1 MRVVKPS
8 SQQFLKLFNR
18 FTSRNRRVEEKVRR
32 ILQDVQSDGDEA
44 LLRYTRKFDKVKLQP
59 KDLKVSESEINGA
72 YQNISPDFVATLK
85 VAVENVS
92 QFYKRQIK
100 RSWKTLNEDGII
112 LGEKIRPLESV
123 GIYVPSGTVPL
134 PSTVY
139 MTVLPAKLAG
149 VEKVYLITPP
159 NKYKS
164 VDPHIL
170 VVANL
175 LKVDG
180 IYKAGGAQ
188 AIGAFAFGT
197 KSIPRV
203 DKIIGPGN
211 AYVAEAKRQVFGYC
225 DIDMVAGPTE
235 VVILANDYSDPDF
248 VAADLMAQSEHHM
261 GTSILVTTSKR
272 LAKIIRKV
280 PARGFIVVVKN
291 LKQGVDVVNQIAPE
305 HVQIMVK
312 SPQRILKDIK
322 HAGAIFIGGY
332 TPAAVGDYIAGPS
345 HVLPTSG
352 TARFFSGICVQDF
365 LKSSH
370 VISYSRKALEKVRGP
385 IEYLSNLEGLTKH
398 AESVKVR
405 FEKNSSERK
414 S

>member
-1 MRVVKPS
+1 MKVIKPS
-8 SQQFLKLFNR
+8 SKQFLKLFNR
-18 FTSRNRRVEEKVRR
+18 FVTRNRRVEEKVRH
-32 ILQDVQSDGDEA
+32 ILDDVMNNGDDA
-44 LLRYTRKFDKVKLQP
+44 LIRYTRKFDKVRLQA
-59 KDLKVSESEINGA
+59 KDLRVTESEINGA
-72 YQNISPDFVATLK
+72 YQNIDPDFVSTLK

-92 QFYKRQIK
+92 RFYKKQTK
-100 RSWKTLNEDGII
+100 RSWKTVSEDGLV

-123 GIYVPSGTVPL
+123 GVYIPSGTVPL

-149 VEKVYLITPP
+149 VEKVYIITPP
-159 NKYKS
+159 NKFKS

-180 IYKAGGAQ
+180 IFKAGGAQ

-248 VAADLMAQSEHHM
+248 VMADLLAQSEHHM
-261 GTSILVTTSKR
+261 GSAILVTTSKR
-272 LAKIIRKV
+272 LAKTIKKL
-280 PARGFIVVVKN
+280 PARGWIVVVKN
-291 LKQGVDVVNQIAPE
+291 LKQGVEVINQIAPE
-305 HVQIMVK
+305 HVQIMVNN
-312 SPQRILKDIK
+312 PQRILKNIK
-322 HAGAIFIGGY
+322 HAGAIFVGNF
-332 TPAAVGDYIAGPS
+332 TPTAVGDYVAGPS
-345 HVLPTSG
+345 HVLPTNG
-352 TARFFSGICVQDF
+352 TARFFSGISLQDF
-365 LKSSH
+365 MKSSH
-370 VISYSRKALEKVRGP
+370 IISYSKKALEKVRGP
-385 IEYLSNLEGLTKH
+385 VEYLANLEGLSKH
-398 AESVKVR
+398 MESIKIR
-405 FEKNSSERK
+405 FDKK
-414 S
+414 

>member
-1 MRVVKPS
+1 MQVIKPS
-8 SQQFLKLFNR
+8 SKQFLKLFNR
-18 FTSRNRRVEEKVRR
+18 FVTRNSRVEEKVRK
-32 ILQDVQSDGDEA
+32 ILMDVQSDGDDA
-44 LLRYTRKFDKVKLQP
+44 IIRYTRKFDKVKLTARELQ
-59 KDLKVSESEINGA
+59 VSESEINGA
-72 YQNISPDFVATLK
+72 YQNIDPNFVSTLK

-92 QFYKRQIK
+92 RFYKKQIK
-100 RSWKTLNEDGII
+100 RSWKTISEDGVV

-123 GIYVPSGTVPL
+123 GVYIPSGTVPL

-159 NKYKS
+159 NKFKS

-180 IYKAGGAQ
+180 VFKAGGAQ
-188 AIGAFAFGT
+188 AIGGFAFGT

-235 VVILANDYSDPDF
+235 VVILANDHADSDF
-248 VAADLMAQSEHHM
+248 VAADLLSQAEHHM
-261 GTSILVTTSKR
+261 GTAILVTTSKR
-272 LAKIIRKV
+272 LAKTIKKV
-280 PARGFIVVVKN
+280 PARGWIVLVKN

-312 SPQRILKDIK
+312 NPQRILKDIK
-322 HAGAIFIGGY
+322 HAGAVFIGNY

-345 HVLPTSG
+345 HVLPTNG
-352 TARFFSGICVQDF
+352 TARFFSGLTLQDF
-365 LKSSH
+365 LKSTH
-370 VISYSRKALEKVRGP
+370 VISYSRKALERVKTPV
-385 IEYLSNLEGLTKH
+385 EYLANLEGLTKH
-398 AESVKVR
+398 MESVRIR
-405 FEKNSSERK
+405 FEKK
-414 S
+414 

>member
-1 MRVVKPS
+1 MITVSPYSKK
-8 SQQFLKLFNR
+8 FLKLFNR
-18 FTSRNRRVEEKVRR
+18 FSERNRRVEEKVRR
-32 ILQDVQSDGDEA
+32 ILEDVKTNGDEA
-44 LLRYTRKFDKVKLQP
+44 VLRYTRKFDQVKLTP
-59 KDLKVSESEINGA
+59 RELHVAESEINGA
-72 YQNISPDFVATLK
+72 YQNISPDFVSVLK
-85 VAVENVS
+85 VALENVS
-92 QFYKRQIK
+92 HFYKKQVN
-100 RSWKTLNEDGII
+100 RSWKTTSQDGVI

-123 GIYVPSGTVPL
+123 GIYVPAGTAPL

-159 NKYKS
+159 NKFKS
-164 VDPHIL
+164 IDPHIL

-180 IYKAGGAQ
+180 IFKAGGAQ

-225 DIDMVAGPTE
+225 DIDMVAGPNE
-235 VVILANDYSDPDF
+235 VVILANDHSDPDF
-248 VAADLMAQSEHHM
+248 VAADLMAQGEHHM

-280 PARGFIVVVKN
+280 PVKGFIVPVKN
-291 LKQGVDVVNQIAPE
+291 LKQGVEIVNQIAPE
-305 HVQIMVK
+305 HVQVMVK
-312 SPQRILKDIK
+312 NPQRIIKDIK
-322 HAGAIFIGGY
+322 HAGAIFAGAY
-332 TPAAVGDYIAGPS
+332 TPAAVGDYVAGPS
-345 HVLPTSG
+345 HVLPTGG
-352 TARFFSGICVQDF
+352 TARFFSGLSVHDF
-365 LKSSH
+365 TKSSH
-370 VISYSRKALEKVRGP
+370 IISYSRKALERVRGAA
-385 IEYLSNLEGLTKH
+385 EQLATLEGLTKH
-398 AESVKVR
+398 MESVRIR
-405 FEKNSSERK
+405 FEKHPK

>member
-1 MRVVKPS
+1 MKVIKPS
-8 SQQFLKLFNR
+8 SKQFLKLFNR
-18 FTSRNRRVEEKVRR
+18 FVSRNRRVEEKVRH
-32 ILQDVQSDGDEA
+32 ILEDVLTNGDDA
-44 LLRYTRKFDKVKLQP
+44 VIRYTRKFDKVKLQP
-59 KDLKVSESEINGA
+59 KDLRVSESEINGA
-72 YQNISPDFVATLK
+72 YQNIDGAFISTLK

-92 QFYKRQIK
+92 RFYKKQMK
-100 RSWKTLNEDGII
+100 RSWKTLSEDGVV
-112 LGEKIRPLESV
+112 LGEKVRALESV
-123 GIYVPSGTVPL
+123 GVYIPSGTVPL

-149 VEKVYLITPP
+149 VEKVYIITPP
-159 NKYKS
+159 NKFKS

-170 VVANL
+170 AVANL

-180 IYKAGGAQ
+180 IFKAGGAQ

-261 GTSILVTTSKR
+261 GSAILVTTSKR
-272 LAKIIRKV
+272 LVKTIRKIT
-280 PARGFIVVVKN
+280 ARGWIVRVKN
-291 LKQGVDVVNQIAPE
+291 LKQAVEVINQIAPE

-312 SPQRILKDIK
+312 NPQRILKDIK
-322 HAGAIFIGGY
+322 HAGAIFIGNF
-332 TPAAVGDYIAGPS
+332 TPTAVGDYVAGPS
-345 HVLPTSG
+345 HVLPTNG
-352 TARFFSGICVQDF
+352 TARFFSGICLQDF
-365 LKSSH
+365 MKSSH
-370 VISYSRKALEKVRGP
+370 VISYSQRALEKIKEPV
-385 IEYLSNLEGLTKH
+385 EYLAKLEGLPKH
-398 AESVKVR
+398 MESVKVR
-405 FEKNSSERK
+405 FEKK
-414 S
+414 

>member
-1 MRVVKPS
+1 MITINPS
-8 SQQFLKLFNR
+8 SKKFLKLFSR
-18 FTSRNRRVEEKVRR
+18 FSARNRRVEEKVRR
-32 ILQDVQSDGDEA
+32 ILEDVRNSGDEA
-44 LLRYTRKFDKVKLQP
+44 LLRYTRKFDRVKLTSRELQ
-59 KDLKVSESEINGA
+59 VSEAEINGA
-72 YQNISPDFVATLK
+72 YQNISPDFVSVLK
-85 VAVENVS
+85 VALENVS
-92 QFYKRQIK
+92 YFYKKQAHK
-100 RSWKTLNEDGII
+100 SWKTTKEDGVI

-123 GIYVPSGTVPL
+123 GIYIPAGTAPL

-159 NKYKS
+159 NKFKS

-180 IYKAGGAQ
+180 IFKAGGAQ

-235 VVILANDYSDPDF
+235 VVILANDHSDPDF
-248 VAADLMAQSEHHM
+248 VTADLLAQAEHHM

-272 LAKIIRKV
+272 LAKIIKKV
-280 PARGFIVVVKN
+280 PAKGYIVQVKN
-291 LKQGVDVVNQIAPE
+291 LKQGVEIVNQIAPE
-305 HVQIMVK
+305 HVQVMVK
-312 SPQRILKDIK
+312 NPQRIIRDIK
-322 HAGAIFIGGY
+322 HAGAIFVGSY
-332 TPAAVGDYIAGPS
+332 TPAAVGDYVAGPS
-345 HVLPTSG
+345 HVLPTNG
-352 TARFFSGICVQDF
+352 TARFFSGLSIHNF
-365 LKSSH
+365 TKSSH
-370 VISYSRKALEKVRGP
+370 IVSYSRRALERVRGAA
-385 IEYLSNLEGLTKH
+385 EQLAMLEGLTKH
-398 AESVKVR
+398 MESVKIR
-405 FEKNSSERK
+405 FEKSAK
-414 S
+414 P